1 MKSSIWHIEDRK
13 KCLLLLL
20 VGREW
25 SNSNYVVRI
34 DGTAYVPSY
43 LEDVIIFLF
52 CFCVIPLVPLPI
64 HSCFS
69 PMSLAGEC
77 SSCTF
82 CNNLRS
88 PMQHIRLAESE
99 NSLLFPAGLSCICSF
114 PSRAK
119 ATLLSQS
126 TDCTKRST
134 VEGNHDRDPHVSLL
148 SCLPFAL
155 VSSVLSMK
163 WALGVGRHHLV
174 CDSLLS
180 HPKALLHEKNIWEC
194 GHLGKTLGYLGL
206 LWSRF

>member
-34 DGTAYVPSY
+34 DGTAYVLSY
-43 LEDVIIFLF
+43 LEDAIIFLF

-64 HSCFS
+64 HSCFF

-77 SSCTF
+77 IFCTF

-88 PMQHIRLAESE
+88 LMQHTRLAESE
-99 NSLLFPAGLSCICSF
+99 NSVLFPAGLSYICSF

-119 ATLLSQS
+119 ATLWSQS

-134 VEGNHDRDPHVSLL
+134 VEGNHDRDPSFS
-148 SCLPFAL
+148 SCP
-155 VSSVLSMK
+155 
-163 WALGVGRHHLV
+163 V
-174 CDSLLS
+174 C
-180 HPKALLHEKNIWEC
+180 P
-194 GHLGKTLGYLGL
+194 L
-206 LWSRF
+206 LWLVQRQVWSGHWVLGGIP